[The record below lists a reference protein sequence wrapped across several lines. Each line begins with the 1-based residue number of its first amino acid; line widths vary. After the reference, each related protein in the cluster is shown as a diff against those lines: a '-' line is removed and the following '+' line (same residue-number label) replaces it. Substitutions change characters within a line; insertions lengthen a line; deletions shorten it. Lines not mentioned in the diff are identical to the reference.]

1 MEERIL
7 EMARTLSGAGEADL
21 PALALLCA
29 AAQACWESRLPR
41 ETTAEDCGPAFLCA
55 AACTAAAG
63 FMAGQGTAAVSFTA
77 GDISVRGPGGGE
89 RQAAAR
95 SLERTAERLMS
106 PYVSPGDLFLK
117 GVRG

>member
-41 ETTAEDCGPAFLCA
+41 GTTAEDCGPAFLCA
-55 AACTAAAG
+55 AAAG
-63 FMAGQGTAAVSFTA
+63 FTAGQGTAAVSFTA

-106 PYVSPGDLFLK
+106 PYVSPGDLFLQ

>member
-7 EMARTLSGAGEADL
+7 SLARTLSGAGETDL

-29 AAQACWESRLPR
+29 AAQAHWESRLPQG
-41 ETTAEDCGPAFLCA
+41 TAAEDCGPAFVCA

-63 FMAGQGTAAVSFTA
+63 FAAGPGGAASFTA
-77 GDISVRGPGGGE
+77 GDISVKGPDGPE
-89 RQAAAR
+89 RQAAVQG
-95 SLERTAERLMS
+95 LERMAERLMA
-106 PYVSPGDLFLK
+106 PFAAPGDFFWK